1 MLPTYLLYLHI
12 AAGTIALFSAA
23 AALATR
29 KGGKTH
35 TNVGR
40 VYAIGMT
47 VVFLTAVPLAIFGVD
62 VFLLLIA
69 VFSFYLVFAGWRFAV
84 NRSGRPQTI
93 DWAAIAILGLTG
105 IGMLVYGALLLG
117 EGDGQWVTMLV
128 FAVIAI
134 ALAAADAVYLRRQT
148 QSRKGGGRQRLQR
161 HLTNMLAATIATV
174 TAVMV
179 VNVDMEPVWLPWI
192 LPTFVVVPVI
202 VWWNR
207 RIVNHGLRPL
217 P

>member
-1 MLPTYLLYLHI
+1 
-12 AAGTIALFSAA
+12 
-23 AALATR
+23 
-29 KGGKTH
+29 
-35 TNVGR
+35 
-40 VYAIGMT
+40 MT
-47 VVFLTAVPLAIFGVD
+47 VGGSCVVDFGVLAMVPSSPCPVEGPVRSRVLSLTAI
-62 VFLLLIA
+62 IA
-69 VFSFYLVFAGWRFAV
+69 QKFDCQLFDISPFSFYLVFAGWRFAV
-84 NRSGRPQTI
+84 NRSGRPQTV

-134 ALAAADAVYLRRQT
+134 ALAAADAVYFRRQT
-148 QSRKGGGRQRLQR
+148 SNRKEGGRQRLQQ

-179 VNVDMEPVWLPWI
+179 VNVDIEPVWLPWI
-192 LPTFVVVPVI
+192 LPTFAVVPVI

-207 RIVNHGLRPL
+207 RIVIHGLRPL
-217 P
+217 R

>member
-1 MLPTYLLYLHI
+1 MLQTSMLYLHI
-12 AAGTIALFSAA
+12 AAGIIALFSAA

-29 KGGKTH
+29 KGGKVH
-35 TNVGR
+35 ANVGR
-40 VYAIGMT
+40 VYAAGMT
-47 VVFLTAVPLAIFGVD
+47 VVFLTAVPLAIFGAD

-69 VFSFYLVFAGWRFAV
+69 VFSFYLVFAGWRFAA
-84 NRSGRPQTI
+84 NRSGRPQTV

-134 ALAAADAVYLRRQT
+134 ALAAADAVYFRRQT
-148 QSRKGGGRQRLQR
+148 QRRKGGGRQRLQR

-207 RIVNHGLRPL
+207 RIVIHGLRPL
-217 P
+217 R

>member
-1 MLPTYLLYLHI
+1 MLPTSMLYLHI

-29 KGGKTH
+29 KGGKVH
-35 TNVGR
+35 ANVGR

-47 VVFLTAVPLAIFGVD
+47 VVFLTAVPLAIFGAD

-84 NRSGRPQTI
+84 NRSGRPQTV

-105 IGMLVYGALLLG
+105 VGMLVYGALLLG

-128 FAVIAI
+128 FAVIAV

-148 QSRKGGGRQRLQR
+148 RSHKGGGRQRLQR

-192 LPTFVVVPVI
+192 LPTLVVVPVI

-207 RIVNHGLRPL
+207 RVVNHGLRPL
-217 P
+217 R